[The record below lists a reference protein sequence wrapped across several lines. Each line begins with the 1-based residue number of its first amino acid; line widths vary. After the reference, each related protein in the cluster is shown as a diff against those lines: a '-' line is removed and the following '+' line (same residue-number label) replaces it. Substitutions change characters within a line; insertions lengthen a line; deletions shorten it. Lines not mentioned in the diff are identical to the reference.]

1 MVAALLCSYLLLL
14 AAVGLPFVQRGVS
27 VAIEQSLARRL
38 GTRVSVGNTQIG
50 LFNYLILS
58 DVEIKDQKGRPLLE
72 AKKMSAK
79 VRLRSLLSP
88 PITIRTIELY
98 RADVNVVRD
107 AGARNYNFQF
117 LIDSLSNHSEPNKP
131 ATELKIKSLIL
142 NNCRLSYDDN
152 NSAPRRGGF
161 DIAHIRLNDFDLG
174 VGLSLHKDGRVA
186 VRLRNI
192 AFRENRGL
200 AVTGGYAVATV
211 GRQGVEIADAQVEMP
226 ESRVRIA
233 DVAVARGADG
243 RLSGK
248 AALKRSTIALR
259 DMQPLTPKARL
270 PRRIFTAEGSCTIV
284 DGLVKAP
291 DVRLSEQR
299 GDLKVRAA
307 AEYGGAKRLS
317 LQLRECHVG
326 RAMVSE
332 ALDLANLRPDYARYI
347 ANLGDINVIGRLSR
361 RGDVDAADVQIEAEA
376 GNAVAEYRRR
386 GHNVSAAVKQADL
399 QLGRLLDN
407 PEWGRVV
414 FKGSY
419 QGEGPAAFTANV
431 DVESAQF
438 RKYNYSKVSAS
449 LRRRGAVYEAGLN
462 SSDPNA
468 LVSARATVEKDGRAA
483 ATYSAEAKID
493 KLSPA
498 GLRLAEKAGGVS
510 EVAGRVSV
518 KAKGENRDEFSGTVA
533 IENLT
538 ATKRDSVCHLGNLT
552 LNVDDSDKGKSV
564 VVKGQFGEVGMNG
577 RFDFKTL
584 SADLLQILNGPHKT
598 DTPTDRNI
606 FNFYAKLTD
615 ASLLNFFTDKSVK
628 IVDGN
633 ISGFLNSREQNFLI
647 EAVVP
652 KIGYGS
658 SEFSDITLYAKGD
671 RKNVQARFH
680 TLRALADGMLEIES
694 SAKSKGT
701 DLENTVLWKST
712 AGHRNSGELEQTITF
727 PENTRGAIE
736 SIVRQSKIVVDDS
749 VWNIHPAHL
758 AYEGGKLRIDGLR
771 ITHGENELMLDGAL
785 SSSAADSLRV
795 RLRNIRLKNLLDLV
809 SFDDVEFDG
818 HATGDMIVASALES
832 PRVNANI
839 GVGDFLFNR
848 AAMGRLSLQSN
859 WNSDEKRIDINA
871 TIRDG
876 ADYST
881 GISGFVNPADQ
892 TIDLR
897 FMAKGTNALF
907 LNRFFPDAVQ
917 FSQARTSGDLRLFG
931 SLHAMNL
938 EGRQVVSHMKVD
950 VSAIGTNYSAA
961 TDTVVF
967 SPDVISFPHFE
978 LTDMY
983 GNKGVLTGKV
993 MHRALH
999 DFSYDLNID
1008 ANNFWAFEQKR
1019 DSKSSF
1025 WGTAIIDGNVHIH
1038 GQPGSFTA
1046 DVNATPRRGTVFV
1059 YNADRPDGTDNVELL
1074 SFRDGARRLSAEAPD
1089 SVATATAANDAPLPD
1104 FDVSSDIWLNLNLN
1118 VTPDAELGVLMD
1130 SKGESR
1136 ITTHGAGNINAHY
1149 YNKGNFGMFGTYTVN
1164 DGIYN
1169 MKIQELIQ
1177 KQFTMSE
1184 GGRIVFDGDPLAG
1197 TLNLKAVY
1205 TIPSVSLSGI
1215 SSQGSLRDASV
1226 PVDCVMNITGSARQ
1240 PMISFDIDMP
1250 SVSADQKQMVRS
1262 LIATQEDMNMQAMY
1276 LLSVGRFYTYNYDM
1290 ASTPQGQ
1297 SQASL
1302 AMNSFVST
1310 TLSANINNLLHSINE
1325 HKSNWSFGTNL
1336 ATGNDGWNDM
1346 DVEGLFTGRL
1356 MRGRL
1361 LIDGNLGYRD
1371 RSAYNSNFVGDFS
1384 ARYLLNPRGTIQL
1397 KAYNESNDRYFTKS
1411 SLNTQGGG
1419 IVFQKDF
1426 TKVRDV
1432 FKKKSPKAGRKAK
1445 KKK

>member
-27 VAIEQSLARRL
+27 AAIAQSLARRL
-38 GTRVSVGNTQIG
+38 GTEVSVGNTQIG

-107 AGARNYNFQF
+107 AGAKAYNFQF
-117 LIDSLSNHSEPNKP
+117 VIDSLSNTGEPNKP

-142 NNCRLSYDDN
+142 NDCRLSYDDN
-152 NSAPRRGGF
+152 NSPRLGSF
-161 DIAHIRLNDFDLG
+161 DIAHSRLHDFDLG

-192 AFRENRGL
+192 AFRENSGL
-200 AVTGGYAVATV
+200 TVTGGYAVGTV
-211 GRQGVEIADAQVEMP
+211 GKQGVEIADAQVEMP

-233 DVAVARGADG
+233 DVVLARGAGG

-248 AALKRSTIALR
+248 AGLRRSTVALR
-259 DMQPLTPKARL
+259 DLRPLLPKAKL
-270 PRRIFTAEGSCTIV
+270 PGRIFTAEGSCTIV

-291 DVRLSEQR
+291 DIRLSEQR
-299 GDLKVRAA
+299 GELKVRAA
-307 AEYGGAKRLS
+307 IEYGGPKRIA
-317 LQLRECHVG
+317 LQLRECRVG
-326 RAMVSE
+326 EALLHE
-332 ALDLANLRPDYARYI
+332 ALDLANLRSSYARYL
-347 ANLGDINVIGRLSR
+347 ANLGDINVVGRLAR
-361 RGDVDAADVQIEAEA
+361 RGDVDAADVHFEADA
-376 GNAVAEYRRR
+376 GNVVAEYRRR
-386 GHNVSAAVKQADL
+386 GAGVSATVKQADI
-399 QLGRLLDN
+399 QLGRLLAN
-407 PEWGRVV
+407 PEWGRVA

-419 QGEGPAAFTANV
+419 QGDGAAAFAANV

-438 RKYNYSKVSAS
+438 RKYNYSKISAS

-468 LVSARATVEKDGRAA
+468 LVSARATVEKEGRAV
-483 ATYSAEAKID
+483 ATYSADAQID
-493 KLSPA
+493 KLSLA
-498 GLRLAEKAGGVS
+498 GLQLLAKAGGIS

-518 KAKGENRDEFSGTVA
+518 KARGENWDDFSGTVTVDG
-533 IENLT
+533 LT
-538 ATKRDSVCHLGNLT
+538 AAKRDSVFHLGKLA
-552 LNVDDSDKGKSV
+552 LNVDDSDKGKGV
-564 VVKGQFGEVGMNG
+564 VLKGDFGEVGMNG

-584 SADLLQILNGPHKT
+584 SADLLQILNGPQKS

-615 ASLLNFFTDKSVK
+615 ASLLNFLTDKSVA
-628 IVDGN
+628 ISNGGN
-633 ISGFLNSREQNFLI
+633 ISGFLNSREQNFLL

-652 KIGYGS
+652 KIDYGS
-658 SEFSDITLYAKGD
+658 SRFSDLTLYAKGS
-671 RKNVQARFH
+671 RENVQARFH
-680 TLRALADGMLEIES
+680 TLRALADGTLEIES
-694 SAKSKGT
+694 SAKTKGA

-712 AGHRNSGELEQTITF
+712 AEHRNSGELEQTITF

-758 AYEGGKLRIDGLR
+758 AYEGGKLHIDGLR
-771 ITHGENELMLDGAL
+771 ITHGENELMLDGIL

-795 RLRNIRLKNLLDLV
+795 RLRNIRIKNLLDLV

-839 GVGDFLFNR
+839 GVGDFIFNR

-859 WNSDEKRIDINA
+859 WNSDERRIDINA
-871 TIRDG
+871 LIRDG
-876 ADYST
+876 ASYST

-892 TIDLR
+892 TIDIR
-897 FMAKGTNALF
+897 FLAKGTNALF
-907 LNRFFPDAVQ
+907 LNPFFPDAVQ
-917 FSQARTSGDLRLFG
+917 FSQARTSGDFRLFG

-938 EGRQVVSHMKVD
+938 EGHQVISDMRVD

-967 SPDVISFPHFE
+967 SPNVISFPHFE

-983 GNKGVLTGKV
+983 GNHAVLTGKV
-993 MHRALH
+993 MHHALH

-1008 ANNFWAFEQKR
+1008 ANDFWAFEQKR

-1074 SFRDGARRLSAEAPD
+1074 SFRDADRRLSAESPD
-1089 SVATATAANDAPLPD
+1089 SVATTAADALLPG
-1104 FDVSSDIWLNLNLN
+1104 FDVGSDIWLNLNLD

-1136 ITTHGAGNINAHY
+1136 ITTHGSGNINAHY
-1149 YNKGNFGMFGTYTVN
+1149 YNKGNFGMFGTYTVS

-1197 TLNLKAVY
+1197 TLNFKAVY

-1215 SSQGSLRDASV
+1215 SSQGNLRDASV

-1290 ASTPQGQ
+1290 ASAPQGQ

-1310 TLSANINNLLHSINE
+1310 TLSANINNLIHSINE

-1426 TKVRDV
+1426 TKVRDI
-1432 FKKKSPKAGRKAK
+1432 FKKKSPKSGRKAK
-1445 KKK
+1445 KK